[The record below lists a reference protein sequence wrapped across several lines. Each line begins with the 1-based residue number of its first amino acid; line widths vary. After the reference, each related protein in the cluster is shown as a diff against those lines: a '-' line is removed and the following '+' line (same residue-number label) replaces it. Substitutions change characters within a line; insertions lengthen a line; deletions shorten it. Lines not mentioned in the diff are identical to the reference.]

1 MIQKIYAGRILKP
14 ALHVLFWT
22 LVIVAPYFFR
32 NPNTWV
38 GQFSAFQYR
47 IMIGNALLAALF
59 YFNLFFLYPVLCKRR
74 SVWIYIPAVVV
85 VITGMIFLSRYID
98 SLLHLEPPHPP
109 REARSEMRGFGSDS
123 MRRRFGP
130 DSVMRRHFN
139 RDSAMRRHF
148 KRDSAM
154 FSRFGND
161 SSMRGGMRHGGPEG
175 GNFATKGDFGGRPF
189 GGPRFRMIDRGWN
202 GWYFSNI
209 LLYLCIIG
217 TSISYSIISD
227 NAEREKIRKE
237 KENENLRTELSFL
250 RSQVSPHFIFNV
262 LNNLVALARKKSDVL
277 ESSLI
282 ELSGLMRYMLYEN
295 DEEQVSLTREVE
307 YLKSYIALQTL
318 RFGDD
323 VTITFNPPKNT
334 DHYYIEP
341 MLLAP
346 FVENA
351 FKHGG
356 DVNNEAFINIT
367 LEISQNGWLDFK
379 VMNSMAPRQQSKDKT
394 SGIGLVNVRRRL
406 ELLYHGNFELE
417 TTNNGSIFIAHLKI
431 KLNG

>member
-1 MIQKIYAGRILKP
+1 MIQKRYAGRILKP
-14 ALHVLFWT
+14 AIHILFWA
-22 LVIVAPYFFR
+22 LVIISPYFFR
-32 NPNTWV
+32 NPDTWKGV
-38 GQFSAFQYR
+38 FSTWQYR
-47 IMIGNALLAALF
+47 IMINNTLLAALF
-59 YFNLFFLYPVLCKRR
+59 YFNAFFLYPVLCKRR
-74 SVWIYIPAVVV
+74 NVWFYTPAVIA
-85 VITGMIFLSRYID
+85 VIVAMLFLSRYID

-109 REARSEMRGFGSDS
+109 RGAIMMRGFRPDSNAHNFSPDSGMHRFGSDTGKWA
-123 MRRRFGP
+123 R
-130 DSVMRRHFN
+130 
-139 RDSAMRRHF
+139 
-148 KRDSAM
+148 
-154 FSRFGND
+154 
-161 SSMRGGMRHGGPEG
+161 MRGGGAPGK
-175 GNFATKGDFGGRPF
+175 NGDFGGRPPY
-189 GGPRFRMIDRGWN
+189 GPPHFRAMDRGLQ

-227 NAEREKIRKE
+227 NAEREKLRKE
-237 KENENLRTELSFL
+237 RENENLRTELSFL

-262 LNNLVALARKKSDVL
+262 LNNLVALARKKSDML
-277 ESSLI
+277 EPSLI

-295 DEEQVSLTREVE
+295 DDEKVSLTREVE

-341 MLLAP
+341 LLLAP

-356 DVNNEAFINIT
+356 DVNNDAYIT
-367 LEISQNGWLDFK
+367 IILELSYDGWLDFK
-379 VMNSMAPRQQSKDKT
+379 VMNSVAPREQSKDKT
-394 SGIGLVNVRRRL
+394 SGIGLNNVRRRL
-406 ELLYHGNFELE
+406 ELLYKDDFELE
-417 TTNNGSIFIAHLKI
+417 TMEHESVFIAHLKI